1 MAQTPSAK
9 VDQAG
14 LASPE
19 TPPIAARDFR
29 AVLRP
34 HRSLS
39 PRGFLI
45 LMTILGGVSFIAGI
59 SFALMGAWPVFGFFG
74 LDVALIYLAF
84 RLNYRS
90 GRLHE
95 VVEIDKDELKVTRCH
110 PSGRQEHFS
119 FNPYWVHVRL
129 LDRGN
134 GRTDLTLQLHDKRL
148 SLGKFLTDEERREVA
163 DAVKAALVTAR
174 GGPRI

>member
-1 MAQTPSAK
+1 MTQTPPAK
-9 VDQAG
+9 ADNTG
-14 LASPE
+14 LANADRPDDTASP
-19 TPPIAARDFR
+19 FR

-39 PRGFLI
+39 PRGFVI
-45 LMTILGGVSFIAGI
+45 LMSIVGLVSFAAGI
-59 SFALMGAWPVFGFFG
+59 NFVRIGAWPVFGFFG

-90 GRLHE
+90 GRQYE
-95 VVEIDKDELKVTRCH
+95 VIEVDKDDLKVIRCH
-110 PSGRQEHFS
+110 PSGRQERFS

-148 SLGKFLTDEERREVA
+148 SLGKFLTDGERREVA
-163 DAVKAALVTAR
+163 DAVKEALVAAR